1 MPITNTS
8 HYRVRHYECDANGHL
23 NHANYL
29 RYMEEAAFEA
39 SAAVGYN
46 RARFEALGT
55 LWLARETHIEYR
67 LPLFYGDDVQVRTW
81 AADFRQVRSIRKY
94 EFYRDDE
101 LVARAHTDWVYLDR
115 EAQRPVT
122 IPPEMIEAFTGSG
135 PVETLPRPPFPA
147 APPPPP
153 GVFHLHKRV
162 EWRDIDTAQ
171 HVNNAAYLSYIE
183 DAGWQVSAHFGWP
196 IARCL
201 AEGFG
206 IVARSHH
213 IEYHQPARLDDEITI
228 STYVID
234 VRRFAATRYFAIT
247 RDDTLLARVRT
258 LWVWID
264 MATGKPIRI
273 PEVFA
278 ADFGANI
285 VAVSP

>member
-39 SAAVGYN
+39 SAAVGYS

-55 LWLARETHIEYR
+55 LWLARETYIEY
-67 LPLFYGDDVQVRTW
+67 LHPLYYGDEVRIVTW

-94 EFYRDDE
+94 EFYRGEE
-101 LVARAHTDWVYLDR
+101 LVAQAQTDWVYLDR
-115 EAQRPVT
+115 QTGRPAT
-122 IPPEMIEAFTGSG
+122 IPPEMIRAFSG
-135 PVETLPRPPFPA
+135 DGAVETLARPAFPQ
-147 APPPPP
+147 APPAPA
-153 GVFHLHKRV
+153 GVFELAKRV

-171 HVNNAAYLSYIE
+171 HVNNAVYLSYAE
-183 DAGWQVSAHFGWP
+183 DAGWQVAAHYGWP
-196 IARCL
+196 VERCM

-213 IEYHQPARLDDEITI
+213 IEYRQPARMDDELTI
-228 STYVID
+228 ATYVFNI
-234 VRRFAATRYFAIT
+234 RRFAATRYFQIK
-247 RDDTLLARVRT
+247 RDDSLLAQVRT

-264 MATGKPIRI
+264 LETGKPKRI
-273 PEVFA
+273 PESFA
-278 ADFGANI
+278 ADFGPNI
-285 VAVSP
+285 APE